1 MLRPLVAGTMI
12 AFVLAPPVS
21 WAKDPPQQIEVERT
35 GHILQ
40 PKSASSSCR
49 TDSIS
54 RNLPTG

>member
-12 AFVLAPPVS
+12 AFGLAPPVS

-40 PKSASSSCR
+40 PKPLDPR
-49 TDSIS
+49 RRISIVKCYVLS
-54 RNLPTG
+54 